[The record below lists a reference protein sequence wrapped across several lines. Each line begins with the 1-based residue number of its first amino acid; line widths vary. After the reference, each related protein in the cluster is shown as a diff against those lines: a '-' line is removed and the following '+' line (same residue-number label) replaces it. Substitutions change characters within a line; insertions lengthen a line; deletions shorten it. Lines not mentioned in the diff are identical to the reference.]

1 MKPWTRRTFG
11 HPLEAG
17 LLQILFRLLRAL
29 PLDAASG
36 LGGWIARTLGP
47 LLPVSKWARRNLA
60 LAFPDRTQAAR
71 ELILRDCWENLGRT
85 FAEYPH
91 LPRLLDERVTVEGL
105 EHLGNLRDENG
116 PALFFS
122 AHLGNWELLP
132 MMASRVGLPLAGIYR
147 AANNPLVDRLLRR
160 LRGKDAA
167 VLFPKGGPGARAALA
182 HLRDG
187 GRLALLVDQKM
198 NDGVSVPFFGK
209 PAMTAPALAQLALR
223 YHCPVF
229 PARIERLHGARFRL
243 IVEPQLL
250 MPDSGDRHAD
260 VLATMTDVNAILER
274 WIRAK
279 PEDWLWLHRRWPAE
293 THQGRA

>member
-11 HPLEAG
+11 HPLEAA
-17 LLQILFRLLRAL
+17 LLQLMFRLLRAL

-36 LGGWIARTLGP
+36 LGGWIARRIGP
-47 LLPVSKWARRNLA
+47 ALPVSKWARRNLA
-60 LAFPDRTQAAR
+60 LAFPSQSPADREA
-71 ELILRDCWENLGRT
+71 ILADCWENLGRT

-91 LPRLLDERVTVEGL
+91 LPRLLDERVAVEGL
-105 EHLGNLRDENG
+105 EHLGELRSSPG

-132 MMASRVGLPLAGIYR
+132 MMAARVGLPLAGIYR

-182 HLRDG
+182 HLRNG

-198 NDGVSVPFFGK
+198 NDGIAVSFFGA

-223 YHCPVF
+223 YDCPVF
-229 PARIERLHGARFRL
+229 PARIERLKGAHFRL
-243 IVEPQLL
+243 IVEPRL
-250 MPDSGDRHAD
+250 MLRDSGDRHGD
-260 VLATMTDVNAILER
+260 ILAAMTDVNRTLER
-274 WIRAK
+274 WIAARPA
-279 PEDWLWLHRRWPAE
+279 DWLWLHRRWPAE
-293 THQGRA
+293 AYHGRA